1 MDRCTGIIYVGQR
14 RSSGVDMGKQAARST
29 DKANNCNDPADLPT
43 GTVIAVGTV
52 MINKLPAAKQGDQ
65 VIGID
70 THIIMIPSPGGPVP
84 TPLPHPFAGIIDGGL
99 SSSVKIM
106 GMPAATVNST
116 ASNTPPHIPQGGPF
130 QKPPTN
136 KAEIILGST
145 DVFIGNGG
153 GGGGGGGGGSS
164 TEVTTAAAAVEAA
177 EGHFLDVKFVD
188 KGGKPISG
196 VKYNIKGPEGDL
208 SGGDLTG
215 EIKRKGIAEGDYEI
229 SLRGIIQ
236 AGWSKK
242 GANVGDK
249 VKLIVETIGFEDGE
263 KAKLEIFVKDSGF
276 ADKSFKT
283 LDSEVNG
290 NKVEVE
296 WEFDVDQSLLEI
308 QESKGRKYSSPAY
321 YFIVRIGNMTSRS
334 SVIKYQDWI
343 ELELTDEEGNK
354 IGGAE
359 YTLHQQNGQIIKGN
373 LDDNGYAK
381 VEKVAPGKVRVTY
394 DVRKGKSS
402 QQ

>member
-1 MDRCTGIIYVGQR
+1 
-14 RSSGVDMGKQAARST
+14 MGKQAARST
-29 DKANNCNDPADLPT
+29 DMAKNCNDPADLPT

-65 VIGID
+65 VVGVD

-84 TPLPHPFAGIIDGGL
+84 TPLPHPFAGILDGGL

-106 GMPAATVNST
+106 GMPAAIVGST
-116 ASNTPPHIPQGGPF
+116 ASNMPPHIPQGGPF
-130 QKPPTN
+130 QKPPSN

-164 TEVTTAAAAVEAA
+164 TQVTAAAAAVEAV

-196 VKYNIKGPEGDL
+196 VSYKIKDPDGNM

-215 EIKRKGIAEGDYEI
+215 EIKRKGTVEGDHEI
-229 SLRGIIQ
+229 TLRGIIL

-242 GANVGDK
+242 SANVGDK

-263 KAKLEIFVKDSGF
+263 EAELEIFVKDSGF

-283 LDSEVNG
+283 LNSEING
-290 NKVEVE
+290 NKIEVE
-296 WEFDVDQSLLEI
+296 WEFEVDESLLEI
-308 QESKGRKYSSPAY
+308 QEKKGRKYSSPAY
-321 YFIVRIGNMTSRS
+321 YFIARIGNISSRS

-343 ELELTDEEGNK
+343 ELELTDEDGKK

-359 YTLHQQNGQIIKGN
+359 YTLHLQNGQIVKGN

-381 VEKVAPGKVRVTY
+381 VEDIAPGKVRVTY
-394 DVRKGKSS
+394 DVRKGK
-402 QQ
+402 Q